1 MLAAPAAPEG
11 DGLGDAPAE
20 AADPELEP
28 LAPLSDEPEVPEDP
42 LGLVEDE
49 EGEDGIGDGEAE
61 GEVEGDAMEPEV
73 PALPV
78 DPDEPEVPA
87 PPMEEPEVPLAP
99 AGGESVADLLH
110 PAIAMV
116 MTLAARTIL
125 VALSIEFIV
134 VPFIRIVYPSIQ
146 IPLTPS
152 FWISFMKFGVTY
164 PALRMQ
170 ELCLSRQQ
178 RRKRENTAC

>member
-1 MLAAPAAPEG
+1 MRRAHFTVARQLAGAYLLAAPAAPEG
-11 DGLGDAPAE
+11 DVLGDAPAE

-28 LAPLSDEPEVPEDP
+28 LAPLSDEPEDP

-49 EGEDGIGDGEAE
+49 EGEDGEDGDGD

-78 DPDEPEVPA
+78 EPDEPEVP
-87 PPMEEPEVPLAP
+87 PPIEEPDVPLAP

-116 MTLAARTIL
+116 ITLAARTIL

-152 FWISFMKFGVTY
+152 FWISFIQKFGV
-164 PALRMQ
+164 A
-170 ELCLSRQQ
+170 
-178 RRKRENTAC
+178 

>member
-1 MLAAPAAPEG
+1 MIIRDASCPFHRRTATGRSLLAGSACSARRRCAG
-11 DGLGDAPAE
+11 RCTSRSCR
-20 AADPELEP
+20 
-28 LAPLSDEPEVPEDP
+28 SDEPEDP

-49 EGEDGIGDGEAE
+49 EGEDGEDGDGD

-78 DPDEPEVPA
+78 EPDEPEVP
-87 PPMEEPEVPLAP
+87 PPIEEPDVPLAP

-116 MTLAARTIL
+116 ITLAARTIL

-152 FWISFMKFGVTY
+152 FWISFIQKFGV
-164 PALRMQ
+164 A
-170 ELCLSRQQ
+170 
-178 RRKRENTAC
+178 